1 MSAQRGEKTGFAR
14 YRDSEAR
21 TRLGY
26 GNSRPCFNH
35 RWRQHRANNS
45 AIYTEAYVHTHIVVP
60 IYTEAYLYRGL
71 CSVHCMPKPTS
82 SWRHWRHLL
91 FQTTSRARWDATH
104 ADATQ
109 GTSIESQ
116 TSNVGTCSSTVY
128 GFLVELSAR
137 STRRHTW
144 NPRAN
149 NSCKMR
155 PNPKTR
161 KT

>member
-1 MSAQRGEKTGFAR
+1 MKLIACTVSILTSPYTHVGTAGRKDWLCQVSGFR
-14 YRDSEAR
+14 SSH
-21 TRLGY
+21 TVRLQ
-26 GNSRPCFNH
+26 H

-45 AIYTEAYVHTHIVVP
+45 AIYTEAHVHTHIVVCTP
-60 IYTEAYLYRGL
+60 RI
-71 CSVHCMPKPTS
+71 HCMPKPTS